1 MDLTESRLY
10 YRDAYLTEFDARLV
24 EQFPLGPAWGVVLD
38 QTAFYPT
45 SGGQPHDTGLLN
57 GVRVTDV
64 IEREEDKAIVHVVG
78 QKLDGSLAHGQVD
91 WARRFDLMQQHTGQH
106 ILSHAFEALLDADTV
121 GFHLSDETLTIDVSR
136 APLSLDDCTAVEER
150 ANAIVFADYPVG
162 AQFVSQAEVG
172 RLPLR
177 KPPTV
182 KGPIRIVRVGSL
194 DYSPCGGTHCC
205 SSGGVGLIAIRK
217 LERRG
222 AETRIEFVCG
232 GRTLA
237 DYRRKNRVLGE
248 AAGQLSVGEMEL
260 PEAVSRLSEEVKAA
274 HRQLKLA
281 EDRLLEYE
289 VAHWIARAETIG
301 DVRLVKAIIVERNAA
316 SVKYLAVRLMAEPR
330 CVALLGLV
338 QGNSAQLTF
347 ARSNDLTIDMRPLL
361 KEACRTIGGGGGGQ
375 PNMAQGG
382 GSRIDQVLPALDAA
396 AQTVREQIEQ

>member
-1 MDLTESRLY
+1 VDLTESRLY
-10 YRDAYLTEFDARLV
+10 YRDAYLAEFDARLV
-24 EQFPLGPAWGVVLD
+24 EQFLLGQAWGVVLD

-57 GVRVTDV
+57 GVTVTDV
-64 IEREEDKAIVHVVG
+64 IEREEDKAIVHVVE
-78 QKLDGSLAHGQVD
+78 QKLDGSLVRGQVD

-121 GFHLSDETLTIDVSR
+121 GFHLSDETLTIDISR
-136 APLSLDDCTAVEER
+136 APLSLEDCAAVEGR
-150 ANAIVFADYPVG
+150 ANAVVFADYPVD
-162 AQFVSQAEVG
+162 AHFVSQAEVG

-177 KPPTV
+177 KPPAV
-182 KGPIRIVRVGSL
+182 KGPIRIVQVGSL
-194 DYSPCGGTHCC
+194 DYSPCGGTHCR
-205 SSGGVGLIAIRK
+205 SSGAVGLIAIRK
-217 LERRG
+217 VERRG
-222 AETRIEFVCG
+222 VETRIEFVCG
-232 GRTLA
+232 GRALA
-237 DYRRKNRVLGE
+237 DYRRKNRALGE

-260 PEAVSRLSEEVKAA
+260 PEAVSRLSEEVKAV

-289 VAHWIARAETIG
+289 VTHWLARAEAIG
-301 DVRLVKAIIVERNAA
+301 DTRLVKAIIVERNAA

-347 ARSNDLTIDMRPLL
+347 ARSNELTIDMRPLL
-361 KEACRTIGGGGGGQ
+361 KEACRMIGGGGGGQ

-382 GSRIDQVLPALDAA
+382 GSRTDQVLLALDAA
-396 AQTVREQIEQ
+396 ARTVRAQIEQ